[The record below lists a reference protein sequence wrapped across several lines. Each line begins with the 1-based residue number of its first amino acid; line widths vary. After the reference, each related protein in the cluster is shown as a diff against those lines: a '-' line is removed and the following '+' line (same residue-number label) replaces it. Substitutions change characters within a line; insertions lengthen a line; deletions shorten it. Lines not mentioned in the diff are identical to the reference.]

1 MSYSYLQL
9 LLWHGLQLNQHEYIC
24 WKYIG
29 EDNNTNKNM
38 QEKKKKIKYKHEFNQ
53 PDSLFAS
60 LAV

>member
-38 QEKKKKIKYKHEFNQ
+38 QEKKKKLNTNMNSINQ
-53 PDSLFAS
+53 I
-60 LAV
+60 VC